1 MKYKIVVS
9 GAAHITHCC
18 KSIVKISKEVG
29 REIARQGC
37 VLITGATT
45 GVPHLAALGFKEIG
59 GISIGFSPAISMAAH
74 VKTYKL
80 PVSAFDAIV
89 YTGADYTG
97 RDVIMTK
104 AADGVI
110 IVCGRM
116 GTLHE
121 FVTAFE
127 TQKLIGVLEGT
138 GGTADKIRYITK
150 GPYRGM
156 KRVFYDTDPKRLI
169 RRLIRQ
175 IRKENSK
182 VAKK

>member
-1 MKYKIVVS
+1 MQYKIVVS
-9 GAAHITHCC
+9 GAAQINHCC
-18 KSIVKISKEVG
+18 KDIKNISKEVG

-37 VLITGATT
+37 VLVTGATT

-59 GISIGFSPAISMAAH
+59 GISIGFSPAVSRAAH
-74 VKTYKL
+74 LKTYKL
-80 PVSAFDAIV
+80 PTDAFDVIV

-104 AADGVI
+104 CADGVI

-127 TQKLIGVLEGT
+127 TQKIIGVLEGT
-138 GGTADKIRYITK
+138 EGTADKIRYITK

-156 KRVFYDTDPKRLI
+156 KRVIYDTNPKRLV
-169 RRLIRQ
+169 RRLVKQ
-175 IRKENSK
+175 IKKERSK
-182 VAKK
+182 VGK

>member
-1 MKYKIVVS
+1 MQYKIVVS
-9 GAAHITHCC
+9 GAAQISHCC
-18 KSIVKISKEVG
+18 KDIKNIAKEVG

-37 VLITGATT
+37 VLVTGATT
-45 GVPHLAALGFKEIG
+45 GVPHLAALGFKEIN
-59 GISIGFSPAISMAAH
+59 GISIGFSPATSRAAH
-74 VKTYKL
+74 LKTYKL
-80 PVSAFDAIV
+80 PTDAFDVIV

-104 AADGVI
+104 AADGVVI
-110 IVCGRM
+110 ICGRM

-127 TQKLIGVLEGT
+127 TQKIIGILEGT

-156 KRVFYDTDPKRLI
+156 KRVIYDTDPKRLV
-169 RRLIRQ
+169 RRLIKQ
-175 IRKENSK
+175 IKKERSK
-182 VAKK
+182 VGK

>member
-1 MKYKIVVS
+1 MQYKIVVS
-9 GAAHITHCC
+9 GAAQTNHCC
-18 KSIVKISKEVG
+18 KDIKNISKEVG

-37 VLITGATT
+37 VLVTGATT
-45 GVPHLAALGFKEIG
+45 GVPHLAALGFKEID
-59 GISIGFSPAISMAAH
+59 GISIGFSPAVSRAAH
-74 VKTYKL
+74 LKTYKL
-80 PVSAFDAIV
+80 PTDAFDVIV

-104 AADGVI
+104 SADGVI

-127 TQKLIGVLEGT
+127 TQKIIGILEGT

-156 KRVFYDTDPKRLI
+156 KRVIYDTDPKRLV
-169 RRLIRQ
+169 RRLVKQ
-175 IRKENSK
+175 IKKSRSK
-182 VAKK
+182 VGK